1 MAEQDPIPVINLY
14 RVLTFVMMLLSGLT
28 AFSVVPAAV
37 APWLSLAAFV
47 VSTGLTVFFNG
58 ASVTQRVVNATMQK
72 LGRAPG
78 QVINDTNVDDMI
90 QRH

>member
-1 MAEQDPIPVINLY
+1 MPENDPKPIVSLY

-28 AFSVVPAAV
+28 AFSVVPESV

-58 ASVTQRVVNATMQK
+58 AKTTQIVDAVKARVIKPQA
-72 LGRAPG
+72 
-78 QVINDTNVDDMI
+78 
-90 QRH
+90 